1 MTSFPV
7 YDASLCDSDL
17 EQTTAVAQQLS
28 SMVLALR
35 RNVNIKVRQPLAKII
50 IPVLDAELERRVRAV
65 EALVANEVNVKTI
78 ELIHDTAG
86 IITKRIK
93 PNFKTLG
100 PKYGKFM
107 KAIQALVATFD
118 QAQIAAVE
126 CGQITSLDIA
136 GEAIEV
142 TAADFEITSEDMPGW
157 LVASEGKLTVALD
170 ITVTPELEREGVARE
185 LVNRIQNIR
194 KESGLEIVDKIR
206 VEVEDCE
213 LVREAVAQ
221 WADYICQ
228 QTLAV
233 EVVLLESPAGLSIDK
248 YNKVNDAPVKIAISK
263 I

>member
-1 MTSFPV
+1 
-7 YDASLCDSDL
+7 
-17 EQTTAVAQQLS
+17 
-28 SMVLALR
+28 
-35 RNVNIKVRQPLAKII
+35 VNIKVRQPLAKII
-50 IPVLDAELERRVRAV
+50 IPVLDAELERRTKAV
-65 EALVANEVNVKTI
+65 QALVASEVNVKAV

-100 PKYGKFM
+100 PKYGKYM

-126 CGQITSLDIA
+126 SGEITTLDIA
-136 GEAIEV
+136 GETIV
-142 TAADFEITSEDMPGW
+142 VSAADFEITSEDMPGW

-170 ITVTPELEREGVARE
+170 ITVTPELEREGIARE

-206 VEVEDCE
+206 VEVEQCE
-213 LVREAVAQ
+213 LVCDAVAQ
-221 WADYICQ
+221 FAEYICQ

-233 EVVLLESPAGLSIDK
+233 EVVCVANPAGLTIEK
-248 YNKVNDAPVKIAISK
+248 YNEVNDTPVKIAIAK